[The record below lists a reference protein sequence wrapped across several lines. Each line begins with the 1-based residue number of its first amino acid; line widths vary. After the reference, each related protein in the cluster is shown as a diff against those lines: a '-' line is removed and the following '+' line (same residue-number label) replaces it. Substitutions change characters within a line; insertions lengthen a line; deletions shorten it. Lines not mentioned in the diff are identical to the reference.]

1 MFFSVN
7 ENYKKRQ
14 RKANDETNR
23 NKFSSVPLQLQH
35 HLFGHYTLC
44 QILLCQ
50 TAIPRRPNENI
61 SPATQTLSSFRHNNN
76 QKKTSLRG
84 RSLPGERAIH
94 FSLFLYHVRAFAFND
109 RGEGRENMN
118 ANGQTALAVMMVVLY
133 PKITSRDQDA
143 PQSYSRSCPR
153 VLVRCD
159 HAERFFLPLVRG
171 KFIFVMI
178 SWCQSCE
185 VQASQRVFTSEFS
198 ERPIRFSRAVFANKG
213 ADAISIRPDVIVQ
226 KIGA

>member
-1 MFFSVN
+1 MRRIVISLAASHSNCSITCLATIHSAKFYCAKPQSLAVQMKTYHPPPKRSV
-7 ENYKKRQ
+7 RSGII
-14 RKANDETNR
+14 T
-23 NKFSSVPLQLQH
+23 
-35 HLFGHYTLC
+35 T
-44 QILLCQ
+44 
-50 TAIPRRPNENI
+50 
-61 SPATQTLSSFRHNNN
+61 
-76 QKKTSLRG
+76 KKTSLRG

-109 RGEGRENMN
+109 RGEGRENTN

-198 ERPIRFSRAVFANKG
+198 ERPIRVSRAVFANKG